1 MVVRYGSYISVK
13 ELKSE
18 TPAQLVTLG
27 NITGPDGKSTLK
39 VHYQETGIR
48 PNRIAVAY
56 TDEDYDY
63 RQEIAA
69 TEDPA
74 AVVAGERPLPCEV
87 ELYGITRRH
96 QALRE
101 GLTRCDAIFFTHNHV
116 DHTFGLDEVRRFNAV
131 QKSAIEIH
139 ADDHTMD
146 SLERTYRHIF
156 DKDRNVNSSFVA
168 TLLPFRIHAEQ
179 IEQSRPTRLFG
190 VNFIPIPLLHGRLP
204 ILGWRIEPDEELLS
218 PEAREF
224 FPLAYCTDVSAVPP
238 GSWRILQGVKTLV
251 LDALRHRAH
260 PTHLTLDQAL
270 SIAEHVDAQHTYFVH
285 MAHDLPHQATQD
297 QLPERRF
304 LAYDRLTLP
313 QG

>member
-1 MVVRYGSYISVK
+1 MK
-13 ELKSE
+13 F
-18 TPAQLVTLG
+18 TFLG
-27 NITGPDGKSTLK
+27 TGTSAGIPMIGCSCEVCTSPDPRDSRLRTAACLRFTDATGTDRVILLDAGPDL
-39 VHYQETGIR
+39 R
-48 PNRIAVAY
+48 
-56 TDEDYDY
+56 
-63 RQEIAA
+63 
-69 TEDPA
+69 
-74 AVVAGERPLPCEV
+74 L
-87 ELYGITRRH
+87 

-101 GLTRCDAIFFTHNHV
+101 GLSRCDAIFFTHNHV

-156 DKDRNVNSSFVA
+156 DKDRNINSSFVA
-168 TLLPFRIHAEQ
+168 TLLPFRIHATQ
-179 IEQSRPTRLFG
+179 IEQSLPTRLFG

-204 ILGWRIEPDEELLS
+204 ILGWRIEPDEELLT
-218 PEAREF
+218 PEAREY

-238 GSWRILQGVKTLV
+238 GSWRVLQGVKTLV

-285 MAHDLPHQATQD
+285 MAHDLPHQTTQD

-313 QG
+313 ED